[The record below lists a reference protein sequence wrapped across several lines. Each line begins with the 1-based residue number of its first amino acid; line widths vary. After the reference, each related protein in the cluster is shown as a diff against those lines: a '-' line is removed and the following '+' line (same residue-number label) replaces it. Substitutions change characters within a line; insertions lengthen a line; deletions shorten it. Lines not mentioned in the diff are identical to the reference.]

1 MRANGWF
8 TRDILKR
15 KAERKTQVPQC
26 ARCKELERTIALLS
40 RGQIAKALVAF
51 KGVKNE

>member
-1 MRANGWF
+1 MSGWF

-15 KAERKTQVPQC
+15 KEQRKTQAPQC
-26 ARCKELERTIALLS
+26 ARCKELERTIALMS
-40 RGQIAKALVAF
+40 RGQIAKALACF